1 MKGFM
6 QGAIRSLLGAVVIC
20 CSVSGLA
27 TAAPKR
33 KKPRPPVPTA
43 PAPTAPTA
51 SDDGFKHGLQLAA
64 ANVEALLTDSSSG
77 LRVIVGTGLYEYA
90 PGPGLLI
97 DRIPSAT
104 APADQGE
111 ATESHLHG
119 LRQLNGAL
127 RTALLSLAGTQWKL
141 ELRSF
146 QAGVVNFD
154 VDVNGRRHACTF
166 TVSPDKLE
174 RAIDATCRA
183 SDGPSPQQGQ

>member
-6 QGAIRSLLGAVVIC
+6 QGVIRFVLCAAVIC

-33 KKPRPPVPTA
+33 KKPRPPT
-43 PAPTAPTA
+43 PTAPTA
-51 SDDGFKHGLQLAA
+51 KDDGFKHGLQLAA

-90 PGPGLLI
+90 PGSGLLI
-97 DRIPSAT
+97 ERIPTAT
-104 APADQGE
+104 APVDRGE
-111 ATESHLHG
+111 ATESHLHA
-119 LRQLNGAL
+119 LLQLDGAL
-127 RTALLSLAGTQWKL
+127 RTPLLSLARANGKL

-154 VDVNGRRHACTF
+154 VDVNGRRHACTL

-174 RAIDATCRA
+174 TAIDATCRA
-183 SDGPSPQQGQ
+183 SDGPNTQQGK